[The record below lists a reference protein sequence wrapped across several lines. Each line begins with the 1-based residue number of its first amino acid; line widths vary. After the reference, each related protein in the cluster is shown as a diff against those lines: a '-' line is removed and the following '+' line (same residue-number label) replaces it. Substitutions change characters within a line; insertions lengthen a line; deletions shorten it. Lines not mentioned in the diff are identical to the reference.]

1 MPRPES
7 FVPDTGNKIQIDKMV
22 KSKVDELIKDTSEEP
37 EINDEEAAEILAELE
52 KSFQEEEPNI
62 VQGPEKG
69 LNPENEYQP
78 GWFRMAFP
86 KLFPDGKGDI
96 TCSRPGKKV
105 SLHKWLKHLL
115 RCDRRFAND
124 PLFVM
129 VTTNMI
135 QKREALNL
143 GSLYASK
150 KASELTTEDL
160 KKCELSKTSTNNE
173 PRTRYVQSVSNI

>member
-1 MPRPES
+1 M
-7 FVPDTGNKIQIDKMV
+7 
-22 KSKVDELIKDTSEEP
+22 DELIQDSNEET
-37 EINDEEAAEILAELE
+37 ENTAEAEIL
-52 KSFQEEEPNI
+52 EEMNKPFEEDPRT

-69 LNPENEYQP
+69 TDPESEYQP

-86 KLFPDGKGDI
+86 TLFPDGKGDI

-129 VTTNMI
+129 VATNII
-135 QKREALNL
+135 QKREALHL
-143 GSLYASK
+143 GSAVSYTH
-150 KASELTTEDL
+150 LTLPTIL
-160 KKCELSKTSTNNE
+160 L
-173 PRTRYVQSVSNI
+173 V